1 MRRAASTPNGLRRRD
16 SNRSL
21 QRTQSW
27 GTAGYVAPDSEVDD
41 AAMEKAST
49 IAKDKPALRRLLSD
63 RKIIASCGAVGIPPK
78 DLMPRSMASF
88 RHEEERAMVLPK
100 DKQKKRFQ
108 HFENRRL
115 WKLAVVLTNAQQQ
128 DKKAAM
134 TDSELMKKSNKNL
147 AAVFKAAVYAE
158 QNRVKKIKVRPVV
171 PCMACGL

>member
-1 MRRAASTPNGLRRRD
+1 
-16 SNRSL
+16 
-21 QRTQSW
+21 
-27 GTAGYVAPDSEVDD
+27 
-41 AAMEKAST
+41 
-49 IAKDKPALRRLLSD
+49 
-63 RKIIASCGAVGIPPK
+63 
-78 DLMPRSMASF
+78 
-88 RHEEERAMVLPK
+88 MVLPK